1 MKNSTILLSLIV
13 NITLVYSQSNE
24 ITVLNV
30 DEDVLVFSQST
41 LDTLAL
47 NGLQIKIDQYTNISD
62 WNDDGLNDI
71 ILNIA
76 SEDTITAYVALFK
89 RQDTNGELQFVEDPN
104 YLMNA
109 KGRVANFES
118 TVGDINEDELLD
130 VVIVTENYHGPQ
142 GQQPPYYLGGEFTPD
157 KLFINNG
164 QGFNYFELDTT
175 MRYINGIWQ
184 YWASNAGQIFDWDLD
199 GDLEV
204 LISDYNYARIRE
216 SENPEYDKLF
226 SSFDIN
232 SNDSISREFV
242 FEWPLGEQWINTD
255 LRLFKTINDTLYLAH
270 YNTVGW
276 DTLDSVFVDQSLID
290 NGRYIRENQY
300 EILVFQINQSFGI
313 NSLIDSINLINDK
326 RGGFVVDKGYDVS
339 DIDNDGKM
347 EFLTYWWQEID
358 QIKENYLRIF
368 DDDYFCQN

>member
-1 MKNSTILLSLIV
+1 M
-13 NITLVYSQSNE
+13 
-24 ITVLNV
+24 
-30 DEDVLVFSQST
+30 
-41 LDTLAL
+41 
-47 NGLQIKIDQYTNISD
+47 
-62 WNDDGLNDI
+62 
-71 ILNIA
+71 
-76 SEDTITAYVALFK
+76 
-89 RQDTNGELQFVEDPN
+89 
-104 YLMNA
+104 
-109 KGRVANFES
+109 
-118 TVGDINEDELLD
+118 
-130 VVIVTENYHGPQ
+130 
-142 GQQPPYYLGGEFTPD
+142 
-157 KLFINNG
+157 
-164 QGFNYFELDTT
+164 
-175 MRYINGIWQ
+175 NGIWQ

-232 SNDSISREFV
+232 TNDSISREFV

-339 DIDNDGKM
+339 DIDNVGKM
-347 EFLTYWWQEID
+347 
-358 QIKENYLRIF
+358 
-368 DDDYFCQN
+368 

>member
-1 MKNSTILLSLIV
+1 M
-13 NITLVYSQSNE
+13 
-24 ITVLNV
+24 

-142 GQQPPYYLGGEFTPD
+142 G
-157 KLFINNG
+157 
-164 QGFNYFELDTT
+164 
-175 MRYINGIWQ
+175 
-184 YWASNAGQIFDWDLD
+184 
-199 GDLEV
+199 
-204 LISDYNYARIRE
+204 
-216 SENPEYDKLF
+216 
-226 SSFDIN
+226 
-232 SNDSISREFV
+232 
-242 FEWPLGEQWINTD
+242 
-255 LRLFKTINDTLYLAH
+255 
-270 YNTVGW
+270 
-276 DTLDSVFVDQSLID
+276 
-290 NGRYIRENQY
+290 
-300 EILVFQINQSFGI
+300 
-313 NSLIDSINLINDK
+313 
-326 RGGFVVDKGYDVS
+326 
-339 DIDNDGKM
+339 
-347 EFLTYWWQEID
+347 
-358 QIKENYLRIF
+358 
-368 DDDYFCQN
+368 

>member
-1 MKNSTILLSLIV
+1 
-13 NITLVYSQSNE
+13 
-24 ITVLNV
+24 
-30 DEDVLVFSQST
+30 
-41 LDTLAL
+41 
-47 NGLQIKIDQYTNISD
+47 
-62 WNDDGLNDI
+62 
-71 ILNIA
+71 
-76 SEDTITAYVALFK
+76 
-89 RQDTNGELQFVEDPN
+89 
-104 YLMNA
+104 
-109 KGRVANFES
+109 
-118 TVGDINEDELLD
+118 
-130 VVIVTENYHGPQ
+130 
-142 GQQPPYYLGGEFTPD
+142 
-157 KLFINNG
+157 
-164 QGFNYFELDTT
+164 

-290 NGRYIRENQY
+290 NGRYISENQY
-300 EILVFQINQSFGI
+300 EVLIFDINQSFGI
-313 NSLIDSINLINDK
+313 NGLIDSVVLVSDK

-347 EFLTYWWQEID
+347 EFLTYWWHEID
-358 QIKENYLRIF
+358 QIKENYLK
-368 DDDYFCQN
+368 N

>member
-1 MKNSTILLSLIV
+1 
-13 NITLVYSQSNE
+13 
-24 ITVLNV
+24 
-30 DEDVLVFSQST
+30 
-41 LDTLAL
+41 
-47 NGLQIKIDQYTNISD
+47 
-62 WNDDGLNDI
+62 
-71 ILNIA
+71 
-76 SEDTITAYVALFK
+76 
-89 RQDTNGELQFVEDPN
+89 
-104 YLMNA
+104 
-109 KGRVANFES
+109 
-118 TVGDINEDELLD
+118 
-130 VVIVTENYHGPQ
+130 
-142 GQQPPYYLGGEFTPD
+142 
-157 KLFINNG
+157 
-164 QGFNYFELDTT
+164 

-232 SNDSISREFV
+232 TNDSISREFV
-242 FEWPLGEQWINTD
+242 FERPLGEQWINTD

-290 NGRYIRENQY
+290 NGRYISENQY
-300 EILVFQINQSFGI
+300 EVLIFDINQSFGI
-313 NSLIDSINLINDK
+313 NGLIDSVVLVSDK

-347 EFLTYWWQEID
+347 EFLTYWWHETD
-358 QIKENYLRIF
+358 QINENYLRIF